1 MRKLRKACKSIPF
14 PTKVMAKAYAKAV
27 FGGDA
32 AENDQPLVTRVR
44 DKDTETAGVTLPVIL
59 NVYRVVEPPKPA
71 KKAKA
76 KTAKKAS

>member
-14 PTKVMAKAYAKAV
+14 PTKVMAKAYADKV
-27 FGGDA
+27 FGDT
-32 AENDQPLVTRVR
+32 DLVTRVR
-44 DKDTETAGVTLPVIL
+44 EKDTEVAGVTLSVIL